1 MLLEEIGSGRSD
13 CGWKAARAE
22 ASLTAQIQMAL
33 DAWVSERATSEKM
46 TGAAAYIS
54 FGEPGP
60 AIEVF
65 AEKVGAGPQDP
76 PVRQNTLFQRILRIT
91 LQTNSQ
97 PAADRDQLNVLLG
110 TIYQIVK
117 SKAN

>member
-54 FGEPGP
+54 FGGPRPGDRG
-60 AIEVF
+60 VCR
-65 AEKVGAGPQDP
+65 KSGCRSTGSSGAPEHTFP
-76 PVRQNTLFQRILRIT
+76 ENFVSRF
-91 LQTNSQ
+91 
-97 PAADRDQLNVLLG
+97 
-110 TIYQIVK
+110 K
-117 SKAN
+117 

>member
-76 PVRQNTLFQRILRIT
+76 PVRQNTLFQRIETRFKLIRNPPLIET
-91 LQTNSQ
+91 SLTCFSE
-97 PAADRDQLNVLLG
+97 RS
-110 TIYQIVK
+110 IR
-117 SKAN
+117 S

>member
-65 AEKVGAGPQDP
+65 AEKWV
-76 PVRQNTLFQRILRIT
+76 PVHRILRCART
-91 LQTNSQ
+91 HFSRESENHAS
-97 PAADRDQLNVLLG
+97 N
-110 TIYQIVK
+110 
-117 SKAN
+117 

>member
-33 DAWVSERATSEKM
+33 DACVSERATSEKM

-76 PVRQNTLFQRILRIT
+76 PVRQNRLFQRI
-91 LQTNSQ
+91 
-97 PAADRDQLNVLLG
+97 
-110 TIYQIVK
+110 
-117 SKAN
+117 

>member
-1 MLLEEIGSGRSD
+1 MIAAGPIVLDGRQLYSVD
-13 CGWKAARAE
+13 HVAQCCSKRSAPVEVTAGWKAARAE

-76 PVRQNTLFQRILRIT
+76 PVRQNTLFQRI
-91 LQTNSQ
+91 
-97 PAADRDQLNVLLG
+97 
-110 TIYQIVK
+110 
-117 SKAN
+117 